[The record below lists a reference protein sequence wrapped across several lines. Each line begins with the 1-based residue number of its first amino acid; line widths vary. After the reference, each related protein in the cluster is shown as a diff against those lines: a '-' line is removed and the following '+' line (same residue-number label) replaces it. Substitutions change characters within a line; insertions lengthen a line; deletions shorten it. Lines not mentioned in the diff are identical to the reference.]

1 MHAKARRHEEGGFP
15 EGKRRVSEVFLDQIK
30 DAIRGMEASLVADD
44 DCLPE
49 GVSKS
54 QIKLYLEYFKR
65 IEENVIQGQ
74 IPAREGRKTNLGRM
88 RIDSW
93 PLREG
98 EFPLGDKIAVVESNY
113 MKLETNR
120 DKNVKN

>member
-1 MHAKARRHEEGGFP
+1 
-15 EGKRRVSEVFLDQIK
+15 VSEVLLDQIK
-30 DAIRGMEASLVADD
+30 DAIRGMEASLIADD
-44 DCLPE
+44 NCLPE

-113 MKLETNR
+113 MKLETNK
-120 DKNVKN
+120 DKNAKN